1 MYLMVEIKLKTILD
15 DELAQTRK
23 TSFCCK
29 TLVETDIKPSS
40 SKILPKSK
48 CINVLYINHHYSCQH
63 HQRALKA
70 LV

>member
-15 DELAQTRK
+15 DKLAQTRK

-40 SKILPKSK
+40 SKILPSPNASIIIIVVSITKE
-48 CINVLYINHHYSCQH
+48 
-63 HQRALKA
+63 R
-70 LV
+70 

>member
-15 DELAQTRK
+15 DKLAQTRK

-40 SKILPKSK
+40 SKILPSPNASMYYTSIIIIVASITKE
-48 CINVLYINHHYSCQH
+48 
-63 HQRALKA
+63 R
-70 LV
+70 